1 MSEPLLIRY
10 LQPLLAGRRAECFD
24 LIQEALQQGK
34 PPDSISFDV
43 IWPAMLQ
50 VERLFRDDRIDVAV
64 NNMACRI
71 NRTVTDQ
78 VQAHLPKKTR
88 NDRRII
94 IVCAEDEREA
104 IGGQMLADLFQA
116 DGWDVYLLSAA
127 IPDDEL
133 LKLVGNLRP
142 EALMIYGTQPPEVP
156 HVRRFVELIRE
167 IGVCP
172 SMNIVASGGVFNRVD
187 GLWQEVGADAFVEQP
202 NEVVQSV
209 NELAPRIPGHRKI
222 GIVKK
227 RRRRRKVA
235 VC

>member
-10 LQPLLAGRRAECFD
+10 LQPLLAGRRAECFA
-24 LIQEALQQGK
+24 LIKDALLQGK
-34 PPDSISFDV
+34 APAQLAFDV
-43 IWPAMLQ
+43 IWPAISQ
-50 VERLFRDDRIDVAV
+50 VDRLFRDDRIDIAV

-78 VQAHLPKKTR
+78 LQAHLPS
-88 NDRRII
+88 NPPNGRRLIV
-94 IVCAEDEREA
+94 VCAEDEREA

-116 DGWDVYLLSAA
+116 DGWEVYLLSAA

-133 LKLVGNLRP
+133 LKLVGQLRP
-142 EALMIYGTQPPEVP
+142 EVLMIYGTQPPEVP

-202 NEVVQSV
+202 REVVQTV
-209 NELAPRIPGHRKI
+209 NDLAPRVPGLRKI

-227 RRRRRKVA
+227 RRRRRKIA
-235 VC
+235 G